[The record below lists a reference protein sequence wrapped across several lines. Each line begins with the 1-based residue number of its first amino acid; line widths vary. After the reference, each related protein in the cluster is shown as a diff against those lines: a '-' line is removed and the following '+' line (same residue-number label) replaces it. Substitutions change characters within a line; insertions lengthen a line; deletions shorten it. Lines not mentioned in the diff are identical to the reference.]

1 MNKHLEFMERVKLL
15 HYNNAIIFSNTQ
27 QIEAMKIARKAQRE
41 ALTDI
46 CNIIKKIHEN
56 DNK

>member
-1 MNKHLEFMERVKLL
+1 MNTQLEFMERVKLL
-15 HYNNAIIFSNTQ
+15 HYNNSITFSNTQ

-46 CNIIKKIHEN
+46 CKLIKKIHEN